1 MPSNETTFDPG
12 KLRTALQAAGFGD
25 VEVTVE
31 RFHHQSTASE
41 FLAHSQVIGA
51 MARRIEQLPPD
62 RRTACLAAA
71 GQELSRLDADA
82 FIESGTVLCA
92 TATAI

>member
-1 MPSNETTFDPG
+1 
-12 KLRTALQAAGFGD
+12 LQAAGFGE
-25 VEVTVE
+25 VEISVE
-31 RFHHQSTASE
+31 QFRHQPNAAE

-71 GQELSRLDADA
+71 ERELSRLDPDA
-82 FIESGTVLCA
+82 FIESGTVLYA
-92 TATAI
+92 TARAT